1 MIVRNPAKDEVIQQQ
16 ILLAAKQLFQK
27 YGLRKVTMDDV
38 AKAIGKGR
46 SSLYY
51 YYKSKEEIFDA
62 VVDAEIIDMQM
73 SISQAIDKET
83 TAEKKLYA
91 FFMTKLTVAQSK
103 RSFFS
108 TIDEGMD
115 AAELSDYNKAKQA
128 IRRRIMEKETAVISR
143 ILKEGIENQELRSMD
158 QTEQESVQFVL
169 LAAIHGLKREILMEN
184 DFSRIDSSMQT
195 LTTLIIQGLKK

>member
-1 MIVRNPAKDEVIQQQ
+1 MTVRNPAKDEIIQQQ

-27 YGLRKVTMDDV
+27 FGLRKVTMDDV

-51 YYKSKEEIFDA
+51 YYKSKEEIFEA
-62 VVDAEIIDMQM
+62 VVDAEILDMLLT
-73 SISQAIDKET
+73 ISQAIEKET
-83 TAEKKLYA
+83 TAEKKLHA
-91 FFMTKLTVAQSK
+91 FCLTKLTVAQNK

-128 IRRRIMEKETAVISR
+128 IRKRIVNKENEIISDILTDGIKSKELREMEKS
-143 ILKEGIENQELRSMD
+143 
-158 QTEQESVQFVL
+158 EQQSIQFVL
-169 LAAIHGLKREILMEN
+169 LATIHGIKREMVMEN
-184 DFSRIDSSMQT
+184 DFSRINSSMDAFT
-195 LTTLIIQGLKK
+195 KMILYGLKR

>member
-1 MIVRNPAKDEVIQQQ
+1 MSVRNLAKDDIIQQQ

-51 YYKSKEEIFDA
+51 YYKSKEEIFEA
-62 VVDAEIIDMQM
+62 VVDLEILDML
-73 SISQAIDKET
+73 STISEAIEKET
-83 TAEKKLYA
+83 TAEKKLHA
-91 FFMTKLTVAQSK
+91 FCLTKLTVAQNK

-115 AAELSDYNKAKQA
+115 AAELSDYNKAKLA
-128 IRRRIMEKETAVISR
+128 IRKRIADKENEIIAR
-143 ILKEGIENQELRSMD
+143 ILTEGIKNQELRDMEES
-158 QTEQESVQFVL
+158 EQQSVQFVL
-169 LAAIHGLKREILMEN
+169 LATIHGLKREMVMEN
-184 DFSRIDSSMQT
+184 DFSRINVSMDAFT
-195 LTTLIIQGLKK
+195 RMILYGLKK

>member
-83 TAEKKLYA
+83 TAEKKLNA
-91 FFMTKLTVAQSK
+91 FFVTKLTVAQSK

>member
-1 MIVRNPAKDEVIQQQ
+1 MIVRSPAKDEVIQQQ

-51 YYKSKEEIFDA
+51 YYKSKEEIFEA
-62 VVDAEIIDMQM
+62 VVDAEILDMLM
-73 SISQAIDKET
+73 TISQAVERET
-83 TAEKKLYA
+83 TAEKKLRA
-91 FFMTKLTVAQSK
+91 FCLTKLTAAQNK

-128 IRRRIMEKETAVISR
+128 IRQRIMDKENDMVSR
-143 ILKEGIENQELRSMD
+143 ILKEGIENQELRVMD
-158 QTEQESVQFVL
+158 QNEQQSIQFVL
-169 LAAIHGLKREILMEN
+169 LATIHGIKREMVIEN
-184 DFSRIDSSMQT
+184 DFSRIGSSMDV
-195 LTTLIIQGLKK
+195 LITMVIQGLKK